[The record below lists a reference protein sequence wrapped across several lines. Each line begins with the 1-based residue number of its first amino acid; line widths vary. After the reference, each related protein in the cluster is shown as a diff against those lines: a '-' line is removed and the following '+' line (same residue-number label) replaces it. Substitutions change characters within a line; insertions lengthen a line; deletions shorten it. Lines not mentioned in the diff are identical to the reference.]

1 MTVIEIGGMELFI
14 KKRKT
19 TRMPFTETYSNLM
32 QMLSEQEPSEAT
44 VRG

>member
-1 MTVIEIGGMELFI
+1 MTVIEIGNMELFI

-19 TRMPFTETYSNLM
+19 TRMPFTKTYSNLM
-32 QMLSEQEPSEAT
+32 HMLSEQGPSEGA